1 VFENPYVITVY
12 SAGSFAGDAGHWAA
26 DVWAFEKLQITLR
39 HNATSTAAITVAMSD
54 PAAGALI
61 EPGARIKIWKSG
73 QLLMTG
79 VLDLVSGQ
87 GPSFSGSV
95 TATFNSDFAILHHL
109 VTFPQLA
116 GGSLTDGNL
125 YWKMN
130 GAAETVAKTLI
141 SENVADRG
149 LSYVSIVSSSGRG
162 STIDVKTRFEELYN
176 ALYPQVDNADIGL
189 TAVHDGTHIVIDAYA
204 VTDFP
209 EILDEASGVVDNWSF
224 SSAAPTANLVWA
236 GASYNPSGSPGVF
249 EVESAQDATSR
260 GVWGTRESYKAAQG
274 GSGTTEADVIAACH
288 AEADA
293 GVLALGERNG
303 ISIKLTDSGMFKYGV
318 DSGLLVGKRVTV
330 ALAGVTRTDIL
341 REVQFD
347 FSPSTG
353 DQTTPVVG
361 DISGD
366 PDHNLAAYIASL
378 RKGIKR
384 LEARISN

>member
-1 VFENPYVITVY
+1 MITVY
-12 SAGSFAGDAGHWAA
+12 GPGSFAGDAGHWAA
-26 DVWAFEKLQITLR
+26 DVWAFEKLLVTLR
-39 HNATSTAAITVAMSD
+39 HNATSTAAITVALND
-54 PAAGALI
+54 PAASALI

-79 VLDLVSGQ
+79 VLDLTNGQ
-87 GPSFSGSV
+87 GPSFSGTV

-109 VTFPQLA
+109 ITFPQLN
-116 GGSLTDGNL
+116 GGDATDANL

-141 SENVADRG
+141 SQNVTNRA
-149 LSYVSIVSSSGRG
+149 LSYVSVASSSGRG
-162 STIDVKTRFEELYN
+162 STIDVKTRFEEIYN
-176 ALYPQVDNADIGL
+176 ALYPQTDHANIGL

-209 EILDEASGVVDNWSF
+209 EVLDEASGIVDNWSF
-224 SSAAPTANLVWA
+224 SSAAPTANLVYA
-236 GASYNPSGSPGVF
+236 GATWNASGVPGHF
-249 EVESAQDATSR
+249 ELVSAQNATSR
-260 GVWGTRESYKAAQG
+260 GAWGTRESYKAAQG

-293 GVLALGERNG
+293 GVVDLAERNG
-303 ISIKLTDSGMFKYGV
+303 ISIKLTDSGMFKYGT
-318 DSGLLVGKRVTV
+318 DTGLVVGKRVTV

-341 REVQFD
+341 REVQFE
-347 FSPSTG
+347 FSPTAG

-384 LEARISN
+384 LEARN